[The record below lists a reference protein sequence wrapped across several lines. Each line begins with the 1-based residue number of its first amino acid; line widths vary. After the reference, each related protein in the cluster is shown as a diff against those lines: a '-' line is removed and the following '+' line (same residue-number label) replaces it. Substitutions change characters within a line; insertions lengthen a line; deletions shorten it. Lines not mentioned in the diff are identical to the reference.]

1 MGQKQNKRPL
11 ECQKNINLKRISQY
25 CSKFLLLLV
34 LTISISTNIQAQVSK
49 KAQKYFDE
57 ADYDIGLNLFESAKE
72 KLLLALKASPNFDK
86 AHLYLANVNFQLEDY
101 EAAIEEYNYVIQ
113 KESYPFV
120 VNLYLARAYFSTQ
133 QFDPALKYIDIFL
146 ANDKISSTAKI
157 TAERLKR
164 NAIFS
169 KEAIKHPFDYQPK
182 NLGEAVNSSDSEYM
196 PYLSADEET
205 VIYTRKINNQED
217 LYITGKKGDEWIL
230 SEPMEE
236 GVITTGHNEGAHC
249 ISANGK
255 MLLYTIC
262 NEKNTLG
269 SCDIYISKRVKDGW
283 SYPINIGK
291 PISSFSWDSQPSLSA
306 DGLSLY
312 FVSNRAGGYGGKDIW
327 VSHYQNK
334 RWQEPV
340 NLGPE
345 INTEY
350 DEQSPF
356 IHFDNETLYFSSD
369 GHPGLGKQDIYF
381 SKLKDSVFTKPI
393 NLGWPINTHQNESG
407 LNISLDGNVAYYA
420 AEKPEGFGELD
431 IYEFK
436 TPDFAKPTRVTYV
449 KGNIFDQVTQQPIDA
464 EFVLSD
470 LEGNLTPITNVTE
483 DGSFLICLPSGKDY
497 SLHVKKDGYLFE
509 SYNFQLKDT
518 VQRSA
523 HVLKINLEPME
534 KGKSIV
540 LNNVF
545 FETNSYEL
553 LPESKV
559 ELNEL
564 FKLLSLHPTAIVE
577 ISGHT
582 DNIGHPSYNLEL
594 SQKRAQSVVNYLIEK
609 GIASDRLKA
618 KGYADL
624 KPIADNDTPEGRAK
638 NRRTEFMVISD

>member
-1 MGQKQNKRPL
+1 M
-11 ECQKNINLKRISQY
+11 KRIIQY
-25 CSKFLLLLV
+25 CSKFLVLLV
-34 LTISISTNIQAQVSK
+34 LTIGVNTTIHAQVSK

-86 AHLYLANVNFQLEDY
+86 AHLYLANVNFQLEDF
-101 EAAIEEYNYVIQ
+101 EGAIEEYNYVIQ

-120 VNLYLARAYFSTQ
+120 VNLYVARAYFSTQ
-133 QFDPALKYIDIFL
+133 QFDPALKYIDLFL
-146 ANDKISSTAKI
+146 ANDKISSTARI

-164 NAIFS
+164 NAQFS

-182 NLGEAVNSSDSEYM
+182 NLGEAVNSADSEYM

-205 VIYTRKINNQED
+205 VIYTRKIHNQED
-217 LYITGKKGDEWIL
+217 LYITGKKGDEWMP
-230 SEPMEE
+230 SKPMEE

-283 SYPINIGK
+283 SFPVNIGK
-291 PISSFSWDSQPSLSA
+291 PISSFSWDAQPSLSA

-312 FVSNRAGGYGGKDIW
+312 FVSNRSGGYGGKDIW

-334 RWQEPV
+334 RWQEPI

-436 TPDFAKPTRVTYV
+436 TPDFAKPKRVTYV
-449 KGNIFDQVTQQPIDA
+449 KANIFDQVTQQSIDA

-470 LEGNLTPITNVTE
+470 LEGNLTPITSVTE

-518 VQRSA
+518 VQRNA

-545 FETNSYEL
+545 FQTNSFEL

-559 ELNEL
+559 ELDEL
-564 FKLLSLHPTAIVE
+564 FHLLSLHPTAIVE

-582 DNIGHPSYNLEL
+582 DNIGHTTYNLVL

-618 KGYADL
+618 KGYADI